1 MNLAGLSNNVVKF
14 NGLNYADW
22 SEQIQFQL
30 GVLDLD
36 MAIVMDE
43 MPAAIT
49 ETSTSDEKSLY
60 EAWHRSN
67 RLSLNLMHMSMAE
80 NVKPSMPK
88 TENAKEFMKMIKE
101 YSQSDITDKSI
112 VGTLMSE
119 LTTKKF
125 DWSQPIHEHVTG
137 MTNIAARLKSMGME
151 VNESFLVQFI
161 MNSLP
166 PEFGQFQVNYNTI
179 KDKWNFQ
186 EIKAM
191 KEEQEGQSPNESE

>member
-36 MAIVMDE
+36 MAIMMDE

-67 RLSLNLMHMSMAE
+67 RLSLNLMLDGPCELSGRYI
-80 NVKPSMPK
+80 KPSMPK

-137 MTNIAARLKSMGME
+137 MANIAARLKSMGME

-179 KDKWNFQ
+179 KDK
-186 EIKAM
+186 
-191 KEEQEGQSPNESE
+191 

>member
-1 MNLAGLSNNVVKF
+1 MNLSGLSNNVVKF
-14 NGLNYADW
+14 NGLNYVDW
-22 SEQIQFQL
+22 LEQIYFQL

-36 MAIVMDE
+36 MAIMMDE

-67 RLSLNLMHMSMAE
+67 RLSLNLMCMSMAE

-88 TENAKEFMKMIKE
+88 KENAKEFMKLIKE
-101 YSQSDITDKSI
+101 YSQSNITDKSI

-125 DWSQPIHEHVTG
+125 DWSHPIHDHVTG
-137 MTNIAARLKSMGME
+137 MANIAARLKSMGIE

-166 PEFGQFQVNYNTI
+166 PEFGQFQVNYNTL

-186 EIKAM
+186 EIKA
-191 KEEQEGQSPNESE
+191 

>member
-1 MNLAGLSNNVVKF
+1 M
-14 NGLNYADW
+14 
-22 SEQIQFQL
+22 
-30 GVLDLD
+30 
-36 MAIVMDE
+36 
-43 MPAAIT
+43 T
-49 ETSTSDEKSLY
+49 
-60 EAWHRSN
+60 
-67 RLSLNLMHMSMAE
+67 MAE
-80 NVKPSMPK
+80 NVKASMPN
-88 TENAKEFMKMIKE
+88 TENAMEFIRLIKE

-125 DWSQPIHEHVTG
+125 DLSQLIHDQVIG
-137 MTNIAARLKSMGME
+137 MANIATKLMSIGME

-166 PEFGQFQVNYNTI
+166 PKFGQFQVNYNII

-191 KEEQEGQSPNESE
+191 VVQEEGRLKKVKDH

>member
-1 MNLAGLSNNVVKF
+1 MR
-14 NGLNYADW
+14 
-22 SEQIQFQL
+22 
-30 GVLDLD
+30 
-36 MAIVMDE
+36 M
-43 MPAAIT
+43 T
-49 ETSTSDEKSLY
+49 
-60 EAWHRSN
+60 
-67 RLSLNLMHMSMAE
+67 MAE
-80 NVKPSMPK
+80 NVKASMPN
-88 TENAKEFMKMIKE
+88 TENAMEFIRLIKE

-125 DWSQPIHEHVTG
+125 DLSQLIHDQVIG
-137 MTNIAARLKSMGME
+137 MANIATKLMSIGME

-166 PEFGQFQVNYNTI
+166 PKFGQFQVNYNII

-191 KEEQEGQSPNESE
+191 VVQEEGRLKKVKDH